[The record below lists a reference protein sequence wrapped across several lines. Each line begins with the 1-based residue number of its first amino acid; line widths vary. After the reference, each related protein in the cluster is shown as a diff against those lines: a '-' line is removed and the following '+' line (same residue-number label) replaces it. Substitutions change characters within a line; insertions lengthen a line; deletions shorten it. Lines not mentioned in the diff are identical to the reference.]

1 MVNGGK
7 NAVWLH
13 NEAGQGITFSAEA
26 ATATFTGGEGVLSK
40 NSTASI
46 KADNLTVSGDKNA
59 LNFDK
64 DSSLTLANKTDLTD
78 RQHYLERQCHR

>member
-13 NEAGQGITFSAEA
+13 NEAGQGITFNAEA
-26 ATATFTGGEGVLSK
+26 ANATFTGGEEGVLSK

-64 DSSLTLANKTDLTD
+64 DSSLTLANKTDSQTPTLP
-78 RQHYLERQCHR
+78 